1 MSNPTKAFIF
11 TPNKHS
17 SSVGV
22 FDNGTFSMVVEVN
35 KIKGKG
41 SFGFCVDGNW
51 NNSISRNSAEE
62 AWKDATSYL
71 GATIVIV
78 DNKYLKT
85 NYKELLNPY
94 LTLKKE
100 QRKLDREE
108 KLIKQNIKEGKHYE
122 I

>member
-1 MSNPTKAFIF
+1 M
-11 TPNKHS
+11 
-17 SSVGV
+17 
-22 FDNGTFSMVVEVN
+22 
-35 KIKGKG
+35 
-41 SFGFCVDGNW
+41 DGNW

-108 KLIKQNIKEGKHYE
+108 KLIKQNIKEGKTL
-122 I
+122 